1 MSFDQQHLRMVE
13 ALLFAASE
21 PFDMES
27 IRARLPNDLDVPAVL
42 EILEGKYR
50 ERGVNVVQIAG
61 KWTLRTAPDLKFL
74 LQKRTCLRLADL
86 QGLVNIQ
93 YSQNTT
99 RCFRNF

>member
-21 PFDMES
+21 PLDMES

-61 KWTLRTAPDLKFL
+61 KCPNQPFAL
-74 LQKRTCLRLADL
+74 LSSSSADL
-86 QGLVNIQ
+86 SHRNPLGLLKTLLFFYFYV
-93 YSQNTT
+93 S
-99 RCFRNF
+99 F